1 MADADAR
8 AHEKKAPPGVAAYL
22 ATLTTV
28 ANGQAKGGHLPGEF
42 EALWVALNAES
53 RSALVRHPQL
63 WTNLRAILG
72 QFETL
77 FDVRQAVLA
86 QVALDAEARQ
96 HSAQTGFTSILAD
109 VVLSKAMAAKNEKHV
124 ERVTATAT
132 TLALL
137 ALDAP
142 VVSNAPWVLQL
153 ALGTKDAV
161 ERSQTRQGA
170 QFEAYCMLNVFIKL
184 IYMSTDSP
192 LCALIASTFVNSA
205 PGGVALLFQVARALL
220 TLADP
225 SKGAPRG
232 GGLPKVRLHGTN
244 RPCMH
249 GVRV

>member
-1 MADADAR
+1 MQGGG
-8 AHEKKAPPGVAAYL
+8 APRLQPVKLPSGVAAYL
-22 ATLTTV
+22 ATLSTV
-28 ANGQAKGGHLPGEF
+28 ASGQAKGNHLPGEF
-42 EALWVALNAES
+42 EALWGTLDAS
-53 RSALVRHPQL
+53 GRSVLVRHPQL

-86 QVALDAEARQ
+86 QVAMDAEARQ
-96 HSAQTGFTSILAD
+96 QSALTGFTSILAD
-109 VVLSKAMAAKNEKHV
+109 AVLSKAVGAKNEKHV
-124 ERVTATAT
+124 ERVTLTAT

-142 VVSNAPWVLQL
+142 VVSNAAWVLQL
-153 ALGTKDAV
+153 SLGTKDAL
-161 ERSQTRQGA
+161 ERSQSRPGA

-184 IYMSTDSP
+184 IYISTDSP

-205 PGGVALLFQVARALL
+205 QGGVALLFQVSRALL

-232 GGLPKVRLHGTN
+232 GGLPKVRHTAWAT
-244 RPCMH
+244 RMH
-249 GVRV
+249 GV